1 MKSVQRT
8 IRPLLICLALL
19 ITPWLS
25 NAGRYQ
31 PDNQWLQDIRTATP
45 FLPYRLGVVEFKDG
59 HSDEWL
65 EYMGD
70 LRAVLKASN
79 FFQSSQAPR
88 LKLQIERGY
97 QAGDVDEDGCKTTA
111 GRLALTYRFFDAGKE
126 ISRFSITT
134 QAPVDGDSNDFDAA
148 MAGNLKYLLLELR
161 KKQGDAAFDT
171 KAASLANAVAQQL
184 SGGSS
189 FGCTV
194 GVALANGFVA
204 TVEGTMD
211 VVAGMGEVA
220 GAALEVAASP
230 EFQNTL
236 NAEMAN
242 YQAQQAQQTA
252 YLNDLQAQ
260 ANAQAEAQH
269 RQQQAEQQAEQQA
282 QAAQQ
287 QAGREALAKQ
297 LADGIAYRNL
307 QMSKTTDPATLQQLK
322 RDNDAAMQAAQQIG
336 MYSQVDSMAT
346 QGTQAGYDEARA
358 QRTADEQ
365 AEKQQ
370 LAAERLE
377 REQQQ
382 REQEAAQRAEQQRL
396 AAEKA
401 AQERAERQRQLQQEA
416 EERRL
421 AAERAEQQKKQAWSN
436 WLAVYKRSIRLG
448 AKQCDGK
455 DKPYRLIGDRP
466 SNPLPKEIN
475 YYSSCISVHY
485 EARCP
490 DTPRGS
496 GLRSTQYN
504 FTGMGLG
511 CLSAESL
518 MPQRLACKD
527 DAVIVETLDV
537 TGCGG

>member
-1 MKSVQRT
+1 MRCRHHLLHFGSCLT
-8 IRPLLICLALL
+8 LLLLPLLC
-19 ITPWLS
+19 
-25 NAGRYQ
+25 NASRYQ
-31 PDNQWLQDIRTATP
+31 PDPQWLQNVKSAEP
-45 FLPYRLGVVEFKDG
+45 FLPYRLGVIEFKEG
-59 HSDEWL
+59 TSDEWL

-70 LRAVLKASN
+70 LRATLKASN
-79 FFQSSQAPR
+79 YFQTAQAPR

-97 QAGDVDEDGCKTTA
+97 QAGDVNEDGCKTTA
-111 GRLALTYRFFDAGKE
+111 GSLALTYRFYEGSNE
-126 ISRFSITT
+126 VSRFSITT

-148 MAGNLKYLLLELR
+148 MASNLKYLLLELR
-161 KKQGDAAFDT
+161 KSHGDAGFSAQ
-171 KAASLANAVAQQL
+171 ASSLESAIQQEL
-184 SGGSS
+184 SGGSN

-204 TVEGTMD
+204 TVEGTME
-211 VVAGMGEVA
+211 VVSGMGEAA
-220 GAALEVAASP
+220 GTALEVAASP

-242 YQAQQAQQTA
+242 YQGQQAQQTA

-260 ANAQAEAQH
+260 ANAQAEAQ
-269 RQQQAEQQAEQQA
+269 RFQQQAEQQAEQQA

-307 QMSKTTDPATLQQLK
+307 QISKTTDPATLQQLK

-336 MYSQVDSMAT
+336 MYSQVDIMAT

-358 QRTADEQ
+358 QRSADEQ
-365 AEKQQ
+365 AEKQR
-370 LAAERLE
+370 LAAERVE
-377 REQQQ
+377 RERLQ
-382 REQEAAQRAEQQRL
+382 REQEVAQRAEQQRL

-401 AQERAERQRQLQQEA
+401 AKEREERQRQLQQEA

-421 AAERAEQQKKQAWSN
+421 AVERAEQQKKQAWSN
-436 WLAVYKRSIRLG
+436 WLAVYKSSIRLG

-475 YYSSCISVHY
+475 YYSECISVRY

-490 DTPRGS
+490 GTPRGS
-496 GLRSTQYN
+496 GIQSTQYN

-527 DAVIVETLDV
+527 DDVIVETLDV

>member
-1 MKSVQRT
+1 MKYLHHLPHLASSL
-8 IRPLLICLALL
+8 ILLLL
-19 ITPWLS
+19 PILG
-25 NAGRYQ
+25 NASRYQ
-31 PDNQWLQDIRTATP
+31 PDPLWLQNIKSTEP
-45 FLPYRLGVVEFKDG
+45 FLPYRLGVIEFKEG
-59 HSDEWL
+59 TSDEWL

-70 LRAVLKASN
+70 LRATLRTSN
-79 FFQSSQAPR
+79 YFQTAQAPR
-88 LKLQIERGY
+88 LKLQIERVY
-97 QAGDVDEDGCKTTA
+97 QTGAVNEDGCRTSA
-111 GRLALTYRFFDAGKE
+111 GSLALSYRFFEGNNE
-126 ISRFSITT
+126 VSRFSITT
-134 QAPVDGDSNDFDAA
+134 QAPIDGDSNDFDAA
-148 MAGNLKYLLLELR
+148 MAGNLKLLLLELR
-161 KKQGDAAFDT
+161 KSQGDAVFSAQ
-171 KAASLANAVAQQL
+171 AGNLQNAIQQEL
-184 SGGSS
+184 SGGSN

-211 VVAGMGEVA
+211 AVSGMGEVA
-220 GAALEVAASP
+220 GTALEVAASP

-260 ANAQAEAQH
+260 ANAQAEAQQ
-269 RQQQAEQQAEQQA
+269 RQQQAEQQAQL
-282 QAAQQ
+282 AQQ

-307 QMSKTTDPATLQQLK
+307 QMSKTTDATTLQQLK

-358 QRTADEQ
+358 QRSADEQ
-365 AEKQQ
+365 AEKQR
-370 LAAERLE
+370 LTTERVERERL
-377 REQQQ
+377 Q
-382 REQEAAQRAEQQRL
+382 REQEAAQRAEQQQL

-401 AQERAERQRQLQQEA
+401 AKEREERQRQLQQEA

-436 WLAVYKRSIRLG
+436 WLAVYKNSIRLG

-466 SNPLPKEIN
+466 ANPLPKEIN
-475 YYSSCISVHY
+475 YYSSCISVRY

-490 DTPRGS
+490 GTPRGS
-496 GLRSTQYN
+496 GIQSTQYN

-527 DAVIVETLDV
+527 DEVIVETLDV

>member
-1 MKSVQRT
+1 MRSHQYLPHIGSCVALLVL
-8 IRPLLICLALL
+8 PLLG
-19 ITPWLS
+19 
-25 NAGRYQ
+25 NATRYQ
-31 PDNQWLQDIRTATP
+31 PETQWLQTIKSAEP
-45 FLPYRLGVVEFKDG
+45 LLPYRLGVVEFKEG
-59 HSDEWL
+59 TSDEWL

-70 LRAVLKASN
+70 LRATLKASN
-79 FFQSSQAPR
+79 YFQTTPAPR
-88 LKLQIERGY
+88 LKLKIERSY
-97 QAGDVDEDGCKTTA
+97 QTGDINEDGCKTTA
-111 GRLALTYRFFDAGKE
+111 GSLALTYRFYQGAQE
-126 ISRFSITT
+126 VSRFSITT
-134 QAPVDGDSNDFDAA
+134 QAPIDGDSNDFNAA
-148 MAGNLKYLLLELR
+148 MAANLKLLLLELR
-161 KKQGDAAFDT
+161 KSSGDVAFS
-171 KAASLANAVAQQL
+171 AQANSLESAIQQQL
-184 SGGSS
+184 MGGSN

-211 VVAGMGEVA
+211 VVSGMGEVA

-236 NAEMAN
+236 NTEMAN

-260 ANAQAEAQH
+260 ANAQAEAEQ

-282 QAAQQ
+282 QQAQQ

-307 QMSKTTDPATLQQLK
+307 QISKTTDLATLQQLK
-322 RDNDAAMQAAQQIG
+322 RDNAAAMQAAQQIG
-336 MYSQVDSMAT
+336 MYSQVDIMAT

-358 QRTADEQ
+358 QRSADEQ
-365 AEKQQ
+365 AERQR
-370 LAAERLE
+370 LAAEQVERDRL
-377 REQQQ
+377 Q

-401 AQERAERQRQLQQEA
+401 AQEREERQRLLQQEA

-436 WLAVYKRSIRLG
+436 WLAAYKSSIRLG

-475 YYSSCISVHY
+475 YYSECISVRY

-490 DTPRGS
+490 GTPRGS
-496 GLRSTQYN
+496 GIQSTQYN

-527 DAVIVETLDV
+527 DDVIVETLDV

>member
-1 MKSVQRT
+1 MRGRPNLLRLGSCLT
-8 IRPLLICLALL
+8 LMLPLLCDA
-19 ITPWLS
+19 S
-25 NAGRYQ
+25 RYQ
-31 PDNQWLQDIRTATP
+31 PDALWLQNIKSAEP
-45 FLPYRLGVVEFKDG
+45 FLQYRLGVIEFKEG
-59 HSDEWL
+59 NSDEWL

-70 LRAVLKASN
+70 LRATLRASN
-79 FFQSSQAPR
+79 YFQTSQAPR

-97 QAGDVDEDGCKTTA
+97 QSGEVNEDGCKTTA
-111 GRLALTYRFFDAGKE
+111 GSLSLTYRFYEGSNE
-126 ISRFSITT
+126 VSRFSITT

-148 MAGNLKYLLLELR
+148 MAGNLKLLLLELR
-161 KKQGDAAFDT
+161 KVHGDAAFS
-171 KAASLANAVAQQL
+171 AQASNLEGAIQQEL
-184 SGGSS
+184 SGGSN

-204 TVEGTMD
+204 TVEGTME
-211 VVAGMGEVA
+211 VVSGMGEVA
-220 GAALEVAASP
+220 GTALEVAASP

-242 YQAQQAQQTA
+242 HQAQQAQQTA
-252 YLNDLQAQ
+252 YLSDLQAQ
-260 ANAQAEAQH
+260 ADAQAEAQR
-269 RQQQAEQQAEQQA
+269 RQQQAEQLAAQQAE
-282 QAAQQ
+282 AAQQ

-297 LADGIAYRNL
+297 LADGIAYRNQ
-307 QMSKTTDPATLQQLK
+307 QMSKTTDPATLQRLQ
-322 RDNDAAMQAAQQIG
+322 RDNAAAMQAAQQMG

-346 QGTQAGYDEARA
+346 QSTQAGYDEARL
-358 QRTADEQ
+358 QRTAEEQ
-365 AEKQQ
+365 AEKQR

-377 REQQQ
+377 RERLQ
-382 REQEAAQRAEQQRL
+382 REHEATQRAEQQRL

-401 AQERAERQRQLQQEA
+401 AKEREERQRQLQQEA

-421 AAERAEQQKKQAWSN
+421 AAERAEQQKKQAWTN
-436 WLAVYKRSIRLG
+436 WLAVYKSSIRLG
-448 AKQCDGK
+448 AMQCDGK

-466 SNPLPKEIN
+466 ANPLPKEIN
-475 YYSSCISVHY
+475 YYSSCISVQY

-490 DTPRGS
+490 GTPRGS

-527 DAVIVETLDV
+527 DQVIVETLDV
-537 TGCGG
+537 TGCS

>member
-1 MKSVQRT
+1 MRGGHH
-8 IRPLLICLALL
+8 LLRLGCCLSLL
-19 ITPWLS
+19 LPMLC
-25 NAGRYQ
+25 NASRYQ
-31 PDNQWLQDIRTATP
+31 PDAVWLQNIKSAEP
-45 FLPYRLGVVEFKDG
+45 FLQYRLGVIEFKEG
-59 HSDEWL
+59 NSDEWL

-70 LRAVLKASN
+70 LRATLRASN
-79 FFQSSQAPR
+79 YFQTSQSPR

-97 QAGDVDEDGCKTTA
+97 QSGDVNEDGCKTTA
-111 GRLALTYRFFDAGKE
+111 GSLSLTYRFYEGSNE
-126 ISRFSITT
+126 VSRFSITT

-148 MAGNLKYLLLELR
+148 MAGNLKLLLLELR
-161 KKQGDAAFDT
+161 KIHGDAAFS
-171 KAASLANAVAQQL
+171 AQASNLEGAIQQEL
-184 SGGSS
+184 SGGSN

-204 TVEGTMD
+204 TVEGTME
-211 VVAGMGEVA
+211 VVSGVGEVA
-220 GAALEVAASP
+220 GTALEVAASP

-260 ANAQAEAQH
+260 ADAQAEAQR
-269 RQQQAEQQAEQQA
+269 RQQQAEQLAAQQA

-307 QMSKTTDPATLQQLK
+307 QMSKTTDPATLQQLQ
-322 RDNDAAMQAAQQIG
+322 RDNAAAMQAAQQMG

-346 QGTQAGYDEARA
+346 QSTQAGYDEARV
-358 QRTADEQ
+358 QRTAEEQ
-365 AEKQQ
+365 AEKQR
-370 LAAERLE
+370 LAAERIE
-377 REQQQ
+377 RERLQ
-382 REQEAAQRAEQQRL
+382 REQEATQRAEQQRL

-401 AQERAERQRQLQQEA
+401 AKEREERQRQLQQEA

-421 AAERAEQQKKQAWSN
+421 AAERAEQQKKQAWTN
-436 WLAVYKRSIRLG
+436 WLAVYKSSIRLG
-448 AKQCDGK
+448 AMQCDGK

-466 SNPLPKEIN
+466 TNPMPKEIN
-475 YYSSCISVHY
+475 HYSSCISVHY

-490 DTPRGS
+490 GTPRGS
-496 GLRSTQYN
+496 GLRGTQYN

-527 DAVIVETLDV
+527 EQVIVETLDV